1 MSLCASELVA
11 RLQAVEDSEEIRC
24 DHMFTAAI
32 HDVLRQGGEFTC
44 NRHSHRGVE
53 YSNKDGTFFVHRI
66 GTTWHAGRMPA

>member
-44 NRHSHRGVE
+44 NRHSHRGIE
-53 YSNKDGTFFVHRI
+53 YSNGVIFVHRI
-66 GTTWHAGRMPA
+66 DGIWHIGHLLS